1 MFLPNQYFQIRDTKI
16 TLPNA
21 KNPFNFL
28 AFGDI
33 HLSKIVGQKVL
44 DKLKWLLESEE
55 TDYYIF
61 LGDLIDSPLVIDD
74 DSKYAE
80 VMAFISYLA
89 SIKPVFIILGN
100 HDFIVDENHEQKTR
114 FNYDFFVSLNSIKNV
129 TLIINNIIQSDSFN
143 LMGYNQTLD
152 YYYNRENGKIDPV
165 AFYQDFE
172 PKKELY
178 ADLPKDKP
186 NIALIHSPEFTK
198 SPVNQDLLNGYDII
212 LSAHTHDGCVPLGID
227 DGNWGIISPKKE
239 LFPQNIRGIRTL
251 DNGTYLIINGGITKI
266 QYCAPKILHWLN
278 VFCPMQ
284 LDKIQILPGE
294 EKTLETSKRIVLAR
308 TKK

>member
-61 LGDLIDSPLVIDD
+61 LGDLIDSPDVLNDD
-74 DSKYAE
+74 AKIKE
-80 VMAFISYLA
+80 IIEFISFIAY
-89 SIKPVFIILGN
+89 IKPVFVILGN
-100 HDFIVDENHEQKTR
+100 HDFIIDEKHTVYTH
-114 FNYDFFVSLNSIKNV
+114 FNMDFWNMLENIKNV
-129 TLIINNIIQSDSFN
+129 HLIINDVFQNDSFC

-152 YYYNRENGKIDPV
+152 YYYDRENGKIDPV

-172 PKKELY
+172 PRKELY
-178 ADLPKDKP
+178 TDLPKDKP
-186 NIALIHSPEFTK
+186 NIALIHSPEFLK
-198 SPVNQDLLNGYDII
+198 SPTNVDLLNDFDVI
-212 LSAHTHDGCVPLGID
+212 LSAHTHDGCVPLGI
-227 DGNWGIISPKKE
+227 GNSNRGIISPKKE
-239 LFPQNIRGIRTL
+239 LFPKNIRGIRTL
-251 DNGTYLIINGGITKI
+251 DNNTYLIINGGITKI